1 LLKQD
6 KPEARSER
14 RISLYDTRSRDDNP
28 VFLFRSN
35 ARTCM
40 EQTEPANPAGMA
52 YTIFGDDPGDS
63 DQRIRDYYFPGAGV
77 NLHGNLY
84 AAPDGL
90 RFFRE
95 FPYPSASSTRTP
107 GGRQR
112 RGLRPGARFVDAD
125 GGVRQADTNPVSLEI
140 F

>member
-1 LLKQD
+1 
-6 KPEARSER
+6 
-14 RISLYDTRSRDDNP
+14 
-28 VFLFRSN
+28 
-35 ARTCM
+35 M

-63 DQRIRDYYFPGAGV
+63 DQRIRHYYFPGAGV

-90 RFFRE
+90 RLVRE
-95 FPYPSASSTRTP
+95 FPVPIGLLTTRTP

-125 GGVRQADTNPVSLEI
+125 GGVRQARDLLTRRV
-140 F
+140 